1 MRIIL
6 CGFGVV
12 GQSFAKLLESRS
24 EDLYARYGLK
34 PRIVGVFDRNGSAT
48 DPSGLDASRLIDV
61 KKKYGSVN
69 RYSDTENN
77 TSGTEIINNLEAEV
91 LIETTE
97 SNYKDAEPGM
107 THIVDAM
114 KRGMHVISVNKGP
127 LALAFPSLMEIAE
140 YNHVLFRFSG
150 TVGGGTPILDFA
162 KNSISG
168 IEIIN
173 DLEAEVLIETT
184 ESNYKDAEPGMTHI
198 VNAMKRGMHV
208 ISVNKGPLAL
218 AFPSLMEIAAYNQV
232 LFRFSGTVGGGTP
245 ILDFAKNSLKG
256 ERIVS
261 FYGILNGTTN
271 YILTNMANGMS
282 FNDALD
288 DAKQKGYVEADES
301 LDLDGL
307 DAAAKLVILAN
318 WIMGMK
324 VVMSDIKRTGIRKI
338 DSADIKRAAEK
349 NSAIKLIASCNKELT
364 VAPKEIPTVDPLC
377 VSGTLNAISFTS
389 EHSGTQTIIGRGA
402 GGIETASSILR
413 DLIDIRNESTKT

>member
-12 GQSFAKLLESRS
+12 GQSFVKLLESRS

-34 PRIVGVFDRNGSAT
+34 PRIVGVFDRNGSAI
-48 DPSGLDASRLIDV
+48 DPSGLDTNRLIDV

-107 THIVDAM
+107 THIIDAM

-162 KNSISG
+162 KNS
-168 IEIIN
+168 
-173 DLEAEVLIETT
+173 L
-184 ESNYKDAEPGMTHI
+184 
-198 VNAMKRGMHV
+198 R
-208 ISVNKGPLAL
+208 
-218 AFPSLMEIAAYNQV
+218 
-232 LFRFSGTVGGGTP
+232 
-245 ILDFAKNSLKG
+245 G

-261 FYGILNGTTN
+261 FDGILNGTTN
-271 YILTNMANGMS
+271 YILTNMTNGMS
-282 FNDALD
+282 FNNALD

-324 VVMSDIKRTGIRKI
+324 VTMPDIKMTGIRKI
-338 DSADIKRAAEK
+338 DDSDIKHAAEK
-349 NSAIKLIASCNKELT
+349 NCAIKLIASCNKELT
-364 VAPKEIPTVDPLC
+364 VTPKEIAIIDPLC

-413 DLIDIRNESTKT
+413 DLIDIKNESTKT

>member
-34 PRIVGVFDRNGSAT
+34 PRIVGVFDRSGSAM

-107 THIVDAM
+107 THIIDAM

-162 KNSISG
+162 KNS
-168 IEIIN
+168 
-173 DLEAEVLIETT
+173 L
-184 ESNYKDAEPGMTHI
+184 
-198 VNAMKRGMHV
+198 R
-208 ISVNKGPLAL
+208 
-218 AFPSLMEIAAYNQV
+218 
-232 LFRFSGTVGGGTP
+232 
-245 ILDFAKNSLKG
+245 G

-261 FYGILNGTTN
+261 FDGILNGTTN

-288 DAKQKGYVEADES
+288 DAKQRGYVEADES

-324 VVMSDIKRTGIRKI
+324 VVMSDIKITGIRKM

-349 NSAIKLIASCNKELT
+349 NSAIKLISSCNKELT
-364 VAPKEIPTVDPLC
+364 VAPKEILTIDPLC

-413 DLIDIRNESTKT
+413 DLIDIRNESTKD

>member
-107 THIVDAM
+107 THIIDAM

-162 KNSISG
+162 KNS
-168 IEIIN
+168 
-173 DLEAEVLIETT
+173 L
-184 ESNYKDAEPGMTHI
+184 
-198 VNAMKRGMHV
+198 R
-208 ISVNKGPLAL
+208 
-218 AFPSLMEIAAYNQV
+218 
-232 LFRFSGTVGGGTP
+232 
-245 ILDFAKNSLKG
+245 G

-261 FYGILNGTTN
+261 FDGILNGTTN

-324 VVMSDIKRTGIRKI
+324 VTMPDIKITGIRKI
-338 DSADIKRAAEK
+338 DNSDIKYAAEK
-349 NSAIKLIASCNKELT
+349 NCAIKLIASCNKELT
-364 VAPKEIPTVDPLC
+364 VAPKEIAIIDPLC

>member
-34 PRIVGVFDRNGSAT
+34 PRIVGVFDRNGSAA
-48 DPSGLDASRLIDV
+48 DASGLDINRLIDV
-61 KKKYGSVN
+61 EKKHNSVKKYSE
-69 RYSDTENN
+69 TKNN
-77 TSGTEIINNLEAEV
+77 
-91 LIETTE
+91 
-97 SNYKDAEPGM
+97 
-107 THIVDAM
+107 
-114 KRGMHVISVNKGP
+114 
-127 LALAFPSLMEIAE
+127 
-140 YNHVLFRFSG
+140 
-150 TVGGGTPILDFA
+150 
-162 KNSISG
+162 ISG
-168 IEIIN
+168 IEMIN

-198 VNAMKRGMHV
+198 INAMKRGMHV

-218 AFPSLMEIAAYNQV
+218 AFPSLMELADYNRV

-245 ILDFAKNSLKG
+245 ILDFARNSLRG

-261 FYGILNGTTN
+261 FDGILNGTTN
-271 YILTNMANGMS
+271 YILTNMTDGMS
-282 FNDALD
+282 FNDALS

-324 VVMSDIKRTGIRKI
+324 VTLPNIKRTGIRNI
-338 DSADIKRAAEK
+338 DSNNIKRATEK
-349 NSAIKLIASCNKELT
+349 NCAIKLIASCNKELK
-364 VAPKEIPTVDPLC
+364 VEPKEIAVDDPLC

>member
-34 PRIVGVFDRNGSAT
+34 PRIVGVFDRKGSAM

-107 THIVDAM
+107 THIIDAM

-162 KNSISG
+162 KNS
-168 IEIIN
+168 
-173 DLEAEVLIETT
+173 L
-184 ESNYKDAEPGMTHI
+184 
-198 VNAMKRGMHV
+198 R
-208 ISVNKGPLAL
+208 
-218 AFPSLMEIAAYNQV
+218 
-232 LFRFSGTVGGGTP
+232 
-245 ILDFAKNSLKG
+245 G

-261 FYGILNGTTN
+261 FDGILNGTTN

-324 VVMSDIKRTGIRKI
+324 VTMPDIKITGIRKI
-338 DSADIKRAAEK
+338 DNSDIKHAAEK
-349 NSAIKLIASCNKELT
+349 NCAIKLIASCNKELT
-364 VAPKEIPTVDPLC
+364 V
-377 VSGTLNAISFTS
+377 
-389 EHSGTQTIIGRGA
+389 
-402 GGIETASSILR
+402 SSKG
-413 DLIDIRNESTKT
+413 NCNC

>member
-1 MRIIL
+1 
-6 CGFGVV
+6 
-12 GQSFAKLLESRS
+12 
-24 EDLYARYGLK
+24 
-34 PRIVGVFDRNGSAT
+34 VFDRNGSAI
-48 DPSGLDASRLIDV
+48 DPSGLDINRLIDV
-61 KKKYGSVN
+61 KKKYNSVKK
-69 RYSDTENN
+69 YAD
-77 TSGTEIINNLEAEV
+77 
-91 LIETTE
+91 
-97 SNYKDAEPGM
+97 
-107 THIVDAM
+107 
-114 KRGMHVISVNKGP
+114 
-127 LALAFPSLMEIAE
+127 
-140 YNHVLFRFSG
+140 
-150 TVGGGTPILDFA
+150 A

-218 AFPSLMEIAAYNQV
+218 AFPSLMEIAAYNRV

-288 DAKQKGYVEADES
+288 DAKQRGYVEADES

-324 VVMSDIKRTGIRKI
+324 VVMSDIKITGIRKI
-338 DSADIKRAAEK
+338 DSVDIKRAAEK
-349 NSAIKLIASCNKELT
+349 NSAIKLIALCDKELT

-413 DLIDIRNESTKT
+413 DLIDIRNESTKTCNLI